1 MNIDDFDIDKV
12 IEEGV
17 QKFKLLQE
25 QANQQI
31 DKVQNESVENAFDF
45 NLQTMDKFMFQDKD
59 YREEKE
65 KAEEAILELQVEQ

>member
-1 MNIDDFDIDKV
+1 MKMKQDKVQMNIDDFDIDKV

-45 NLQTMDKFMFQDKD
+45 NLQTMDKFMF
-59 YREEKE
+59 
-65 KAEEAILELQVEQ
+65 

>member
-59 YREEKE
+59 YREEKK

>member
-31 DKVQNESVENAFDF
+31 DNVQNESVENAFDF

-59 YREEKE
+59 YREEKK